1 MREERRKYRDRY
13 RKTAEYQRR
22 KELYL
27 ERKRQ
32 REANM
37 QEVAYFNEDDEM
49 VLTKIDTQN
58 NGGELPKGYVRVN
71 RGEPV
76 GHYKVGKELTGEA
89 FIENL
94 EAVNKRRVEI
104 NKAAEAA
111 SKSKEAVR
119 T

>member
-1 MREERRKYRDRY
+1 
-13 RKTAEYQRR
+13 
-22 KELYL
+22 
-27 ERKRQ
+27 
-32 REANM
+32 M

-49 VLTKIDTQN
+49 VLTKIDSRT

>member
-1 MREERRKYRDRY
+1 M
-13 RKTAEYQRR
+13 
-22 KELYL
+22 
-27 ERKRQ
+27 
-32 REANM
+32 
-37 QEVAYFNEDDEM
+37 
-49 VLTKIDTQN
+49 
-58 NGGELPKGYVRVN
+58 
-71 RGEPV
+71 

-104 NKAAEAA
+104 NKAAEAV